1 MQMFG
6 SRVALGF
13 AAALGLAVMAAD
25 AQAAATVSAGVDSGA
40 TLTGAVRY
48 RNFGGSG
55 TGGAAEIQVGD
66 GVNAAG
72 VTNAASG
79 QIAWGGSTQIKITY
93 GSSILK
99 TEVGSGPVV
108 VQKLLNPPPS
118 LLNYLQITVVKNQTS
133 TSVSLNNVILA
144 GQSLGNFALG
154 VGNSGTADWNATGIN
169 LQSGFTL
176 TGTLVLATGAGPGG
190 SGSFGGGD
198 SSRVQIA
205 VGSVTPPD
213 IEAPIVSDVVVEPKP
228 VLLNGEAT
236 VTANVDDSTTG
247 GNNIASAAYGVD
259 GGAWTSMDAADGAF
273 DGVSE
278 GVEATFT
285 AAEVGTHEVCV
296 RGTDSAVPA
305 NTSDGEDCEEF
316 LVDYKFAG
324 FYSPVDNYPVVNAA
338 KAGQGVP
345 VKWRLTDANDVPISD
360 PVSFTGGNGGLYSY
374 LVSCSTFQGDVADS
388 IEEYAAGSSGL
399 QYTGDG
405 YWQFNWKTP
414 KTYANT
420 CRAMYVQFDSGG
432 ASPTALFQFR

>member
-1 MQMFG
+1 MQTLSPSFG
-6 SRVALGF
+6 SKVALGF
-13 AAALGLAVMAAD
+13 AAALGFAVLAAD
-25 AQAAATVSAGVDSGA
+25 AQAAATVSPGFDAGA

-55 TGGAAEIQVGD
+55 SGGAPEIHVGD
-66 GVNAAG
+66 GVNATG
-72 VTNAASG
+72 VTNAVPG
-79 QIAWGGSTQIKITY
+79 HIAWSGSTSIKITY

-144 GQSLGNFALG
+144 GQSLGNFSLG
-154 VGNSGTADWNATGIN
+154 VGSSGTADWNATGIN
-169 LQSGFTL
+169 LQAGFTL
-176 TGTLVLATGAGPGG
+176 TGTLVLSTPLT
-190 SGSFGGGD
+190 SFGGGD

-205 VGSVTPPD
+205 LGSVTPPD
-213 IEAPIVSDVVVEPKP
+213 TDAPIVSDVDVEPKP

-247 GNNIASAAYGVD
+247 GNNIASADYSVD
-259 GGAWTSMDAADGAF
+259 DGASTSMDAADGAF
-273 DGVSE
+273 DEVSE
-278 GVEATFT
+278 DVKATFT
-285 AAEVGTHEVCV
+285 AAAVGTHEVCV
-296 RGTDSAVPA
+296 RGTDAAGNS
-305 NTSDGEDCEEF
+305 SDGDACASY

-324 FYSPVDNYPVVNAA
+324 FYTPVDNNPVVNAA

-374 LVSCSTFQGDVADS
+374 PISCSTFQGDVADS

-399 QYTGDG
+399 QYSGDG

-414 KTYANT
+414 KTYATT